1 VKAIEVSLP
10 ESVWFILD
18 NVLEVWRQDEEL
30 SSSVPPEEVGGYFLT
45 FGLWWFKELLL
56 QYNEPITAM
65 KHLLQEVMD
74 SGEIGYNSTRTR

>member
-1 VKAIEVSLP
+1 
-10 ESVWFILD
+10 
-18 NVLEVWRQDEEL
+18 
-30 SSSVPPEEVGGYFLT
+30 VPPEEVGGYFLT